1 MESSFTDEAAQIAT
15 TAMTYGID
23 ALALTAA
30 IGCSGRNDEPYRD
43 LIADTDF
50 SRSRSK
56 NFIPSRHQLG

>member
-1 MESSFTDEAAQIAT
+1 VIAT
-15 TAMTYGID
+15 TAITYGID
-23 ALALTAA
+23 ALTLTAA

-43 LIADTDF
+43 SIADTDF